1 MKKEGGEGSLR
12 QKEQLGEGIKA
23 GKDRTDTGNGEEML
37 KARWQ
42 RLKVSLSLSF
52 IL

>member
-1 MKKEGGEGSLR
+1 MKEGR

-23 GKDRTDTGNGEEML
+23 GKDRTYTGNGEEMME
-37 KARWQ
+37 AGWQ
-42 RLKVSLSLSF
+42 SVNVRLSLSF